1 MINSAII
8 LESFRNYPLF
18 SHYNKLYLVFS
29 SFRTK
34 STPMGSFENNVYHG
48 QHLFLVGRKMKG
60 MDRKTISL
68 LGLVGKNLREEK
80 TNGGNC
86 FPLGLPFFLSP
97 KLEGKMRELC
107 IRPTIFLSLSLLTK
121 QLALISLS

>member
-1 MINSAII
+1 
-8 LESFRNYPLF
+8 
-18 SHYNKLYLVFS
+18 
-29 SFRTK
+29 
-34 STPMGSFENNVYHG
+34 MGSFENNVYHG

-86 FPLGLPFFLSP
+86 FPLGLTFFLSP
-97 KLEGKMRELC
+97 KLEGKMRVMHKA
-107 IRPTIFLSLSLLTK
+107 TIFLSLSLLTK
-121 QLALISLS
+121 QLALISLFLSVFGCRREEEKKRENYTSLSFVWFVKGR